1 MTTKQNANVRMSDEH
16 LDEVAGGPTVVE
28 YAVMLSWKQTPEDN
42 RMAIAVEKQKLLP
55 DMER

>member
-1 MTTKQNANVRMSDEH
+1 MTTKQNAAVPMSDEY
-16 LDEVAGGPTVVE
+16 LDEVAGGPTAVE
-28 YAVMLSWKQTPEDN
+28 YAVMLSWKQTPENN

>member
-16 LDEVAGGPTVVE
+16 LDEEAGGPTDVE

>member
-1 MTTKQNANVRMSDEH
+1 MSDEH